1 MKRSVE
7 QPNRTAILLIG
18 NFLTNSLGTRHVSED
33 LAEQLTARGWPVI
46 TTSSYPGRLRRGL
59 DMLLTI
65 WRRRDDFAI
74 AHIEVYAGLAFIWA
88 ELSAFLLRRLGKPY
102 LLTLHGGS
110 LPGFARRW
118 PRRVRKLLSAAVT
131 VTTPSTYLLEELG
144 GFGAKLH
151 LIPNAITITRYHHRS
166 RSVLHPRL
174 LWLRAFDHIYNPTLA
189 LAVVDQLRDEFP
201 ELSLVM
207 IGPDKGDGSLELTR
221 QRISEL
227 KLNRFVTLT
236 GRLSKMEIASQL
248 DAADIFLNT
257 TSVDNFP
264 VSVLEAMASGLCVV
278 STRVGGIPQMLDD
291 GKNALL
297 VPPDDPS
304 AMAAAVRRLLT
315 EPNLATHISEKARQ
329 MATSCDWQPVI
340 DRWEELLNTLIRD
353 NRSSIAT
360 KTRLIAA
367 TDDQTRSESA

>member
-7 QPNRTAILLIG
+7 QKNPTAILLIG
-18 NFLTNSLGTRHVSED
+18 NFLTSSLGTRHVSED
-33 LAEQLTARGWPVI
+33 LAEQLVARKWRVI

-59 DMLLTI
+59 DMLLTT
-65 WRRRDDFAI
+65 WQRRDDFAI

-88 ELSAFLLRRLGKPY
+88 ELTAFLLRRLGKPY

-110 LPGFARRW
+110 LPAFARRW
-118 PRRVRKLLSAAVT
+118 PRRVRMLLSAAVK

-151 LIPNAITITRYHHRS
+151 LIPNAITIARYHHRS
-166 RSVLHPRL
+166 RRVLHPRL

-189 LAVVDQLRDEFP
+189 LAVIDQLRDEFP
-201 ELSLVM
+201 NLSLVM

-221 QRISEL
+221 QRISDL

-236 GRLSKMEIASQL
+236 GRLSKPEIASQL

-291 GKNALL
+291 GENALL

-315 EPNLATHISEKARQ
+315 EPHLATHISEKARQ

-340 DRWEELLNTLIRD
+340 DRWEEMLTTLITD
-353 NRSSIAT
+353 HSNSNPTQVGLVAT
-360 KTRLIAA
+360 I
-367 TDDQTRSESA
+367 DDQARSESA

>member
-1 MKRSVE
+1 MKRSAE
-7 QPNRTAILLIG
+7 KSDHPTLLLIG

-33 LAEQLTARGWPVI
+33 LAEQLRARGWPVI
-46 TTSSYPGRLRRGL
+46 TTSSHPGRVRRGL

-65 WRRRDDFAI
+65 WRTRHSYAL

-88 ELSAFLLRRLGKPY
+88 ELSALLLRRLGKPY

-118 PRRVRKLLSAAVT
+118 PRRVRRLLSNALT
-131 VTTPSTYLLEELG
+131 VTTPSQYLLDELG
-144 GFGAKLH
+144 GFGVRLH
-151 LIPNAITITRYHHRS
+151 LIPNAITISRYHHRP
-166 RSVLHPRL
+166 RTRLRPRL

-189 LAVVDQLRDEFP
+189 LAVVDLLREESPD
-201 ELSLVM
+201 LSLVM

-227 KLNRFVTLT
+227 KLDQLVTLT
-236 GRLSKMEIASQL
+236 GRLSKPEIASQL

-278 STRVGGIPQMLDD
+278 STRVGGIPYMLED
-291 GKNALL
+291 GETALL
-297 VPPDDPS
+297 VPPDHPE
-304 AMAAAVRRLLT
+304 AMAAAIRRLLN
-315 EPNLATHISEKARQ
+315 ELALAAHISQKARQ
-329 MATSCDWQPVI
+329 MAASCDWQPVI

-353 NRSSIAT
+353 NRSIIAN
-360 KTRLIAA
+360 KTSLVAA
-367 TDDQTRSESA
+367 LDDQTRSESA